1 MPLMAN
7 MTQTEISNRQFRMSE
22 LSPFAGNFHIELHA
36 CHQPSSSLTMQDSST
51 QSEFNVEPMRE
62 YFVRILMHEQP
73 VAISGCETRDDA
85 LLCPWTQFR
94 DNVMKPITSKCN
106 WAEMCA

>member
-7 MTQTEISNRQFRMSE
+7 MTQTEIMNRKFRMSE
-22 LSPFAGNFHIELHA
+22 LSPFAGNFHIKLHA
-36 CHQPSSSLTMQDSST
+36 CHQPHSLTMQNGAT
-51 QSEFNVEPMRE
+51 QSGFSVEPAQE

-73 VAISGCETRDDA
+73 VAIPGCETSNDA
-85 LLCPWTQFR
+85 LLCPWTQFN
-94 DNVMKPITSKCN
+94 DNILKPITSKCN